1 MDRRKIRTRRL
12 LREGLLSL
20 IVERG
25 YDNLS
30 ITEITE
36 RADLRRATF
45 YLHYGSVDE
54 LLLTTLSEIFDELAK
69 EIEAKQPLQPFWL
82 RTEPPHIQPV
92 FEYLA
97 QNARLYHALLSGASG
112 AMVQR
117 SIRDYLAA
125 VKLIDLAAIPAKALP
140 IPPEVLANYISGT
153 ECNML
158 VWWLENEMPYTPKEI
173 ARMLQDIVLDGTTA
187 LQDLVLERV
196 S

>member
-12 LREGLLSL
+12 LRESLLSL

-54 LLLTTLSEIFDELAK
+54 LLLATLREIFDELANK
-69 EIEAKQPLQPFWL
+69 IEARQNLQPFWL
-82 RTEPPHIQPV
+82 RSEAPPIQAV

-117 SIRDYLAA
+117 SIRDYLASI
-125 VKLIDLAAIPAKALP
+125 KLKDLATLPVSALP
-140 IPPEVLANYISGT
+140 MPAQVLANYIAGT

-158 VWWLENEMPYTPKEI
+158 VWWLETGMPYAPEEI
-173 ARMLQDIVLDGTTA
+173 AGM
-187 LQDLVLERV
+187 LQDLVLDGTAGLQNLALEKV

>member
-12 LREGLLSL
+12 LRESLLSL

-54 LLLTTLSEIFDELAK
+54 LLLTTLREIFDELAK

-97 QNARLYHALLSGASG
+97 QNARLYHALLSGESG

-125 VKLIDLAAIPAKALP
+125 VKLKDLAAIPAKALP
-140 IPPEVLANYISGT
+140 MPAKVLANYIAGT

-173 ARMLQDIVLDGTTA
+173 ARMLQDLVLDGTTA

>member
-1 MDRRKIRTRRL
+1 MDRRKLRTRRL
-12 LREGLLSL
+12 LRESLLSL

-25 YDNLS
+25 YEHLS

-54 LLLTTLSEIFDELAK
+54 LLLTTLREIFDELAR
-69 EIEAKQPLQPFWL
+69 EIEAKQPMQPFWIDS
-82 RTEPPHIQPV
+82 EPPHMQAV

-97 QNARLYHALLSGASG
+97 EHAALYHALLSGASG

-117 SIRDYLAA
+117 SIREYLAG
-125 VKLIDLAAIPAKALP
+125 VKLQHLAGIPKNALP
-140 IPPEVLANYISGT
+140 MPAEVLANYIAGT
-153 ECNML
+153 ECGMI
-158 VWWLENEMPYTPKEI
+158 VWWLEMGMPYPPKEI
-173 ARMLQDIVLDGTTA
+173 ARMLQRLILDGMA
-187 LQDLVLERV
+187 GLHGLRLEKV